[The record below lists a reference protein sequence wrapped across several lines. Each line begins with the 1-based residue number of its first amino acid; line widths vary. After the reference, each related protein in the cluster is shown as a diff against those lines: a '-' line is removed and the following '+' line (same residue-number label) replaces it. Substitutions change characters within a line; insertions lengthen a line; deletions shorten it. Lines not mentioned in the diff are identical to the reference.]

1 MAGSFLVEYKSPN
14 LYLQRRPIPWTIL
27 ILPYLPIISSHVKGS
42 HLSYED
48 RILIQIR
55 LKSRC
60 SIRAIAREIG
70 CSPSTV
76 SNEISRGSVALYHG
90 RVTCYKAS
98 VGQQTYEN
106 HRKNSCRHYE
116 YLSKSAFLDYVFKH
130 FTEDGWSLDA
140 CVGRALL
147 AGSFTQEQVV
157 CTKTLYHYVDLGLLR
172 IKIIPCL
179 KN

>member
-1 MAGSFLVEYKSPN
+1 MDNSYS
-14 LYLQRRPIPWTIL
+14 T
-27 ILPYLPIISSHVKGS
+27 ISSHVKGS

-60 SIRAIAREIG
+60 SIREIAREIG

-76 SNEISRGSVALYHG
+76 SNEIARGSVALYHG

-116 YLSKSAFLDYVFKH
+116 YLSKSALEPQMKSSRKNLIEFTKLLPSGRCPTWYCNLDIFFKCTITNH
-130 FTEDGWSLDA
+130 FFNLVSTIWA
-140 CVGRALL
+140 ITTRP
-147 AGSFTQEQVV
+147 F
-157 CTKTLYHYVDLGLLR
+157 
-172 IKIIPCL
+172 IKISLCK
-179 KN
+179 KNGKIFVL